1 MRENLAVTRDVFV
14 EFNPKPLS
22 EWWKTLVYCERV
34 DLDKCINLDALFND
48 IKDNI
53 QEGMLPLKPYLRG
66 EKELEGEKNSE
77 EVEIFEEKGEEM
89 EEDSEEGREAEEME
103 EEKEEIEVVPIE
115 E

>member
-1 MRENLAVTRDVFV
+1 
-14 EFNPKPLS
+14 
-22 EWWKTLVYCERV
+22 
-34 DLDKCINLDALFND
+34 
-48 IKDNI
+48 
-53 QEGMLPLKPYLRG
+53 MLPLKPLQPGYLRG

-115 E
+115 EQ